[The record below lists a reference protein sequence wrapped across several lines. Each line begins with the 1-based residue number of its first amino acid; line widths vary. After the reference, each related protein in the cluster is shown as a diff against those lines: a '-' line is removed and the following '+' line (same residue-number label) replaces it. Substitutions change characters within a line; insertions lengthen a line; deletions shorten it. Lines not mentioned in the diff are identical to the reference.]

1 MVILSVNLEVPGKM
15 FDALTQQRHLHFRRA
30 GVRLMNPELLN
41 ESLFLLFSNSH
52 ILRSASLFPFLVE

>member
-1 MVILSVNLEVPGKM
+1 MVILSVNLEVPGEM

-30 GVRLMNPELLN
+30 GVRLMNSELLN

-52 ILRSASLFPFLVE
+52 ILRSGCVFPF